1 MNASAGSDVFRRGP
15 RILVLGYGN
24 PGRQDDGLG
33 PAVADALEQAAPQ
46 GVTVEA
52 DYQLNIEDSASI
64 AEHDVVVFVD
74 ASVSGPEPFAME
86 RIKAAAE
93 ISFTSHSVSPGSVL
107 AACAEHFDARPE
119 AWVLGIR
126 GYAFEFEEGLTAKAQ
141 ENCKAATAFVRKWI
155 EAWKER
161 HMDKGSTHKK
171 TILAID
177 DDPDIRGAIRVFL
190 ETAGYVVG
198 EASTGEEGVRTAE
211 RIKPD
216 AIIVDLMMETV
227 DAGSVVARTLKDG
240 GYAGPIYL
248 LSSAGDTVRYNIDA
262 RELGLAGI
270 FQKPIDPKVLV
281 STLKARL
288 KDD

>member
-1 MNASAGSDVFRRGP
+1 MPRQRP

-33 PAVADALEQAAPQ
+33 PAVAAAIEKWAPA
-46 GVTVEA
+46 GVTVDA
-52 DYQLNIEDSASI
+52 DYQLNIEDSAAA
-64 AEHDVVVFVD
+64 AEHDVVIFVD

-86 RIKAAAE
+86 RIEPAAE
-93 ISFTSHSVSPGSVL
+93 ISFSSHYVSPGSVL
-107 AACAEHFDARPE
+107 AACAEHFGARPE

-126 GYAFEFEEGLTAKAQ
+126 GYAFEFVEGLTPKAQ
-141 ENCKAATAFVRKWI
+141 DNFEAATAFIETWI
-155 EAWKER
+155 KAWKER
-161 HMDKGSTHKK
+161 HMEKGSTHKR

-177 DDPDIRGAIRVFL
+177 DDPDIRGAMRVFL
-190 ETAGYVVG
+190 EAAGYVVG
-198 EASTGEEGVRTAE
+198 EASTGEEGIRTAE

-227 DAGSVVARTLKDG
+227 DAGSVVARTLKDS
-240 GYAGPIYL
+240 GYEGPIYL

-281 STLKARL
+281 TTLKTRL
-288 KDD
+288 KDE